1 MISWHELYMVLSAV
15 VPLYVAMMVAYGS
28 VRWWGVLTPEQCSG
42 INRFVAVI
50 AVPLLSFHFI
60 SSSDPYAMNLRF
72 VAADT
77 LQKVLVLAALA
88 AWSRFPARFVPPA
101 WPPLDCSITLFSVS
115 TLPNTLVIG
124 IPLLVSMYGPYSG
137 DLMVQIV
144 VLQSIVWYTLLLF
157 LFEFRAARVLIA
169 AQFPDTAASIAAV
182 HVDPDVVSLEG
193 SQAEAHAEVAPD
205 GRLRMVVCR
214 SSVSRRSAAAA
225 ATPRASNLTGI
236 VVLQSIVW
244 YTLLLFLFEFRAAR
258 VLIAAQFPDTAASIA
273 AVHVDPDVVS
283 LEGSQAE
290 AHAEVAPDGRLRMV
304 VCRSS
309 VSRRSAAAAATPR
322 ASNLTG
328 VEIYSIS
335 SSRNATPRGS
345 TFTLADI
352 PGHQP
357 PNSAL
362 RASSFGAADL
372 FSLHSSSRQ
381 HTPRPS
387 SFDEHAAARAR
398 ASATVAPTNDLK
410 DTHMIEWSSGASAA
424 SEVTGLPVFRSGRE
438 TRRLVPSDAPSIAS
452 SRVIRPPPGATG
464 GERAASFNKAVGG
477 QDELAKLE
485 AGAKT
490 EQQTTAVTTTTKG
503 GGAEG
508 AERARGQQNAPG
520 GVMLRLI
527 LTTVWRRL
535 IRNPNTYA
543 SLIGLTW
550 SLIAFRFH
558 ITMPIIVAKSISI
571 LSDAGLG
578 MAMFSLGLF
587 MATQPKI
594 IACGYSVAA
603 ASMGVRFFFGP
614 AIMAAASAAVG
625 IRGTLLRIAI
635 VQAALPQGIVP
646 FVFAKEYNLHATI
659 LCTLVIFGMLI
670 ALPITLVYYIILGLL

>member
-15 VPLYVAMMVAYGS
+15 VPLYVAMILAYGS

-60 SSSDPYAMNLRF
+60 STSDPYAMNLRF

-88 AWSRFPARFVPPA
+88 VWSRFPARSPA

-115 TLPNTLVIG
+115 SLPNTLVMG
-124 IPLLVSMYGPYSG
+124 IPLLVSMYGSYSG

-144 VLQSIVWYTLLLF
+144 VLQSIIWYTLLLF

-193 SQAEAHAEVAPD
+193 SQAEAHAEVVPD
-205 GRLRMVVCR
+205 GRLRMVVRR
-214 SSVSRRSAAAA
+214 SSVSRRS
-225 ATPRASNLTGI
+225 L
-236 VVLQSIVW
+236 
-244 YTLLLFLFEFRAAR
+244 
-258 VLIAAQFPDTAASIA
+258 
-273 AVHVDPDVVS
+273 AV
-283 LEGSQAE
+283 
-290 AHAEVAPDGRLRMV
+290 
-304 VCRSS
+304 
-309 VSRRSAAAAATPR
+309 ATPR

-352 PGHQP
+352 PGHPP

-410 DTHMIEWSSGASAA
+410 DTHMFEWSSGTSAT

-438 TRRLVPSDAPSIAS
+438 MRRLVPSDVPSIAS
-452 SRVIRPPPGATG
+452 SRVSRPPGATG
-464 GERAASFNKAVGG
+464 GERAASVNKAAAG

-490 EQQTTAVTTTTKG
+490 EQQTTAATTKG
-503 GGAEG
+503 GGAG
-508 AERARGQQNAPG
+508 AERARGQQNAPA

-535 IRNPNTYA
+535 IRNPNSYA
-543 SLIGLTW
+543 SLVGLTW

-603 ASMGVRFFFGP
+603 ASMGIRFFFGP
-614 AIMAAASAAVG
+614 AVMAAASAAVG

-646 FVFAKEYNLHATI
+646 FVFAKEYNLHATV

>member
-115 TLPNTLVIG
+115 TLPNTLVMG

-214 SSVSRRSAAAA
+214 SSVSRRSAA
-225 ATPRASNLTGI
+225 S
-236 VVLQSIVW
+236 
-244 YTLLLFLFEFRAAR
+244 
-258 VLIAAQFPDTAASIA
+258 
-273 AVHVDPDVVS
+273 
-283 LEGSQAE
+283 
-290 AHAEVAPDGRLRMV
+290 
-304 VCRSS
+304 
-309 VSRRSAAAAATPR
+309 AATPR

-490 EQQTTAVTTTTKG
+490 EQQTTAAAATTTTKG
-503 GGAEG
+503 GGAG
-508 AERARGQQNAPG
+508 AERARGQQNAPA

-587 MATQPKI
+587 MTTQPKI

-670 ALPITLVYYIILGLL
+670 ALPITLLQLLT

>member
-15 VPLYVAMMVAYGS
+15 VPLYVAMILAYGS
-28 VRWWGVLTPEQCSG
+28 VRWWGVLTPDQCSG

-60 SSSDPYAMNLRF
+60 STSDPYAMNLRF

-88 AWSRFPARFVPPA
+88 VWSRFPALSAA
-101 WPPLDCSITLFSVS
+101 WAPLDWSITLFSVS
-115 TLPNTLVIG
+115 SLPNTLVMG

-144 VLQSIVWYTLLLF
+144 VLQSIIWYTLLLF

-169 AQFPDTAASIAAV
+169 AQFPDTAASISAV

-205 GRLRMVVCR
+205 GKLRMIVRR
-214 SSVSRRSAAAA
+214 SSVSRRSLAV
-225 ATPRASNLTGI
+225 ATPR
-236 VVLQSIVW
+236 
-244 YTLLLFLFEFRAAR
+244 
-258 VLIAAQFPDTAASIA
+258 P
-273 AVHVDPDVVS
+273 
-283 LEGSQAE
+283 
-290 AHAEVAPDGRLRMV
+290 
-304 VCRSS
+304 
-309 VSRRSAAAAATPR
+309 
-322 ASNLTG
+322 SNLTG
-328 VEIYSIS
+328 VEIYSVS

-352 PGHQP
+352 PGHHP

-372 FSLHSSSRQ
+372 FSLHSSSRH

-387 SFDEHAAARAR
+387 SFEEHVAARAR
-398 ASATVAPTNDLK
+398 ASATVAPSNDLK
-410 DTHMIEWSSGASAA
+410 DAHMFEWSSGASAA
-424 SEVTGLPVFRSGRE
+424 SEVSGLPVFRSGTE
-438 TRRLVPSDAPSIAS
+438 MRRLVPADAPSISS
-452 SRVIRPPPGATG
+452 SRVIRPPGATG
-464 GERAASFNKAVGG
+464 GERAASFNKAVAG

-485 AGAKT
+485 AGPKT
-490 EQQTTAVTTTTKG
+490 EQQTAPTKD
-503 GGAEG
+503 GGAGE
-508 AERARGQQNAPG
+508 ERTTGGQQTAPA
-520 GVMLRLI
+520 GVMTRLI

-543 SLIGLTW
+543 SLFGLTW

-558 ITMPIIVAKSISI
+558 IKMPIIVAKSISI

-587 MATQPKI
+587 MAMQPKI
-594 IACGYSVAA
+594 IACGKSVAVV
-603 ASMGVRFFFGP
+603 SMAIRFLVGP

-625 IRGTLLRIAI
+625 LRGTLLRIAI

-646 FVFAKEYNLHATI
+646 FVFAKEYNLHAAI